1 MGMEVV
7 RIVMLGMTGVLLGL
21 FLKGTKPEYS
31 IYISLA
37 AGILIFFYM
46 TEKLSYLFSSVL
58 KIQEYLPLDT
68 EYLTTLLKIIG
79 ITYIGQFSSGI
90 CKDAGYGAIGGQIEI
105 FTKLYIM
112 VLSMP
117 VLLALMET
125 IHSVLSWEEGSWKR
139 EEPVGYLR
147 FSV

>member
-1 MGMEVV
+1 MEVV

-79 ITYIGQFSSGI
+79 ITYIGQFSSGL

-125 IHSVLSWEEGSWKR
+125 IHSVLS
-139 EEPVGYLR
+139 
-147 FSV
+147 

>member
-1 MGMEVV
+1 MEVV

-58 KIQEYLPLDT
+58 KIQECLPLDT

-125 IHSVLSWEEGSWKR
+125 IHSVLS
-139 EEPVGYLR
+139 
-147 FSV
+147 

>member
-1 MGMEVV
+1 MEVV

-105 FTKLYIM
+105 STKLYIM

-125 IHSVLSWEEGSWKR
+125 IHSVLS
-139 EEPVGYLR
+139 
-147 FSV
+147 

>member
-1 MGMEVV
+1 MEVV

-105 FTKLYIM
+105 FTKLYII

-117 VLLALMET
+117 VLLALMDT
-125 IHSVLSWEEGSWKR
+125 IHSVLS
-139 EEPVGYLR
+139 
-147 FSV
+147 

>member
-1 MGMEVV
+1 MEVV

-21 FLKGTKPEYS
+21 FLKGTRPEYS
-31 IYISLA
+31 VYLSLA

-46 TEKLSYLFSSVL
+46 TDKLSYLFSSVM
-58 KIQEYLPLDT
+58 KIQDYLQVDI

-90 CKDAGYGAIGGQIEI
+90 CKDAGYGSIGAQIEI

-117 VLLALMET
+117 VLLALMEA
-125 IHSVLSWEEGSWKR
+125 IHGFLS
-139 EEPVGYLR
+139 
-147 FSV
+147 

>member
-1 MGMEVV
+1 
-7 RIVMLGMTGVLLGL
+7 MTGVLLGL
-21 FLKGTKPEYS
+21 FLKGTRPEYS
-31 IYISLA
+31 VYLSLA

-46 TEKLSYLFSSVL
+46 TDKLSYLFSSVM
-58 KIQEYLPLDT
+58 KIQDYLPVDI

-90 CKDAGYGAIGGQIEI
+90 CKDAGYGSIGAQIEI

-117 VLLALMET
+117 VLLALMEA
-125 IHSVLSWEEGSWKR
+125 IHGFLS
-139 EEPVGYLR
+139 
-147 FSV
+147 

>member
-1 MGMEVV
+1 MEVV

-58 KIQEYLPLDT
+58 SHSWIPT
-68 EYLTTLLKIIG
+68 V
-79 ITYIGQFSSGI
+79 GQSQQYQFLNIAS
-90 CKDAGYGAIGGQIEI
+90 
-105 FTKLYIM
+105 
-112 VLSMP
+112 
-117 VLLALMET
+117 
-125 IHSVLSWEEGSWKR
+125 
-139 EEPVGYLR
+139 
-147 FSV
+147 

>member
-1 MGMEVV
+1 MEMEVV

-37 AGILIFFYM
+37 AGVLIFFYM

-90 CKDAGYGAIGGQIEI
+90 CKDAGYGSIGGQIEI

-125 IHSVLSWEEGSWKR
+125 IHSVLS
-139 EEPVGYLR
+139 
-147 FSV
+147 

>member
-1 MGMEVV
+1 MEVV

-105 FTKLYIM
+105 FTKLYIT

-117 VLLALMET
+117 VLLALMEAL
-125 IHSVLSWEEGSWKR
+125 HSVLS
-139 EEPVGYLR
+139 
-147 FSV
+147 

>member
-7 RIVMLGMTGVLLGL
+7 RIVMLGMTGVILGL

-125 IHSVLSWEEGSWKR
+125 IHSVLS
-139 EEPVGYLR
+139 
-147 FSV
+147 

>member
-1 MGMEVV
+1 MEVV

-37 AGILIFFYM
+37 AGVLIFFYM

-125 IHSVLSWEEGSWKR
+125 IHSVLS
-139 EEPVGYLR
+139 
-147 FSV
+147 

>member
-1 MGMEVV
+1 MEVV

-58 KIQEYLPLDT
+58 KIQEYLPL
-68 EYLTTLLKIIG
+68 
-79 ITYIGQFSSGI
+79 
-90 CKDAGYGAIGGQIEI
+90 
-105 FTKLYIM
+105 TKLYIM

-125 IHSVLSWEEGSWKR
+125 IHSVLS
-139 EEPVGYLR
+139 
-147 FSV
+147 

>member
-58 KIQEYLPLDT
+58 KIQEYLQLDT

-125 IHSVLSWEEGSWKR
+125 IHSVLS
-139 EEPVGYLR
+139 
-147 FSV
+147 

>member
-1 MGMEVV
+1 MEVV

-112 VLSMP
+112 VLAMP

-125 IHSVLSWEEGSWKR
+125 IHSVLS
-139 EEPVGYLR
+139 
-147 FSV
+147 

>member
-1 MGMEVV
+1 MEVV

-21 FLKGTKPEYS
+21 FLKGTKSEYS

-125 IHSVLSWEEGSWKR
+125 IHSVLS
-139 EEPVGYLR
+139 
-147 FSV
+147 

>member
-1 MGMEVV
+1 MEVV

-21 FLKGTKPEYS
+21 FLKGTRPEYS
-31 IYISLA
+31 VYLSLA

-46 TEKLSYLFSSVL
+46 IDKLSYLFSSVM
-58 KIQEYLPLDT
+58 KIQDYLPLNIK
-68 EYLTTLLKIIG
+68 YLTTLLKIIG

-90 CKDAGYGAIGGQIEI
+90 CKDAGYGSIGTQIEI

-117 VLLALMET
+117 VLLALMEA
-125 IHSVLSWEEGSWKR
+125 IHGFLS
-139 EEPVGYLR
+139 
-147 FSV
+147 

>member
-1 MGMEVV
+1 MEVV

-37 AGILIFFYM
+37 AGVLIFFYM

-90 CKDAGYGAIGGQIEI
+90 CKDAGYGSIGGQIEI

-125 IHSVLSWEEGSWKR
+125 IHSVLS
-139 EEPVGYLR
+139 
-147 FSV
+147 